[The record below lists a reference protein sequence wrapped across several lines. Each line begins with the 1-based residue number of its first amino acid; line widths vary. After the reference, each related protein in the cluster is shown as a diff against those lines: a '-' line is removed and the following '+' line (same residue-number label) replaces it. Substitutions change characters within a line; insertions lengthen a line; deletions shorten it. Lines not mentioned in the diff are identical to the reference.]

1 MCAQRNAGRIDVSEK
16 CVKMIFQKVLTMEKI
31 AQKTKVNKEG
41 ASAQLQNWQRE
52 SQLKSDFIFF

>member
-1 MCAQRNAGRIDVSEK
+1 MLFNSLEVLKLGFGFWIDVSEK

-41 ASAQLQNWQRE
+41 ASAQHQN
-52 SQLKSDFIFF
+52 